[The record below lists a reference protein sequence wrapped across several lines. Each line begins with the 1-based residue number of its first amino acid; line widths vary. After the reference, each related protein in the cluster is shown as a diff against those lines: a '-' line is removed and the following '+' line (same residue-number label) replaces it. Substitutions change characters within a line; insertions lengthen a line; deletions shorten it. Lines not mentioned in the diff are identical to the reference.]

1 MSDFAKEIISVNI
14 EDELKQSYLSYALS
28 VIHGRALPD
37 IRDGLKPVHRRILY
51 AMYDL
56 KNSYNKPYK
65 KSARVVGDVIG
76 KYHPHGDSAV
86 YDAMVR
92 MAQDFS
98 MRYPIVEGQ
107 GNFGS
112 IDGDPPAAM
121 RYTEVRMA
129 KITDQMYGDIEKET
143 VSYSPNYDGSEFI
156 PDVLPTKIPN
166 LLVNGSSGIAVGMAT
181 NIPPHNLT
189 EVLNASVNLIN
200 DPKLSI
206 DDLIKDISGPDF
218 PTGGTIDG
226 KAGIYEA
233 YKTGRGIIHIRSNTS
248 IEEDEKSGKQ
258 SLIINEIPFMVNK
271 AKMLEKIAE
280 LVKEKKI
287 EGITEIRDESDKDG
301 LRVVIEVRKGD
312 SVEVLENNLFA
323 QTQLEQSFGI
333 NFTVLVDGQPKEVNL
348 KEMLEAFIKHRK
360 DIITKRTKYDL
371 KKAKD
376 RGHIVEGLMV
386 AIANIDEVITIIK
399 KSKDPKLAA
408 DAICKKVWKAGP
420 VEAILKKVGKDA
432 CKPKGLSND
441 LGINGKKYKLSPDQA
456 KAILELRLGR
466 LTGLEQDNLSNEFSD
481 IVAKIID
488 LQKILDDKETL
499 KNLMI
504 EELEEVKTNFG
515 DERRTLIN
523 DTRRGITNEDLIP
536 EEMRVL
542 TVSRSGYAKT
552 QPLDEYR
559 EQRRGGQGKAAAAV
573 KEEDLIQNLYVL
585 SSHMQILCFTT
596 KGKVFWLKVY
606 EIPVA
611 SRTSKGR
618 PLVNMLNL
626 DDDESVSDILPV
638 SEFSDDQFIFMAT
651 RNGTTKK
658 TNLSLFSKK
667 YKSGIKA
674 INLDEDDKLVGTA
687 ITSGDNEI
695 LLASSSGKLIRFN
708 ESHVRPMGRTARG
721 VRGIRLKKDEKLISL
736 MIADSEKTI
745 LCVSENGYG
754 KKTALDDF
762 PSHNRGGQGVI
773 SMKTSERNGSMV
785 SAALVEDEDGIML
798 ISDKGTMIRT
808 SVSQVPTLSRNTQ
821 GVKVITPKEGEKLIE
836 CVTIPTRTK
845 ITKRTNNAQ
854 MEFLRWARCHI

>member
-408 DAICKKVWKAGP
+408 DALCKKVWKAGP

-432 CKPKGLSND
+432 CKPKGLSKD

-736 MIADSEKTI
+736 MIADPEKTI

-836 CVTIPTRTK
+836 CVTIS
-845 ITKRTNNAQ
+845 NEDN
-854 MEFLRWARCHI
+854 EEDE

>member
-1 MSDFAKEIISVNI
+1 
-14 EDELKQSYLSYALS
+14 
-28 VIHGRALPD
+28 
-37 IRDGLKPVHRRILY
+37 
-51 AMYDL
+51 MYDL
-56 KNSYNKPYK
+56 KNSFNKPYK

-98 MRYPIVEGQ
+98 MRYMLVQGQ

-129 KITDQMYGDIEKET
+129 KITDQMLNDLEKET
-143 VSYSPNYDGSEFI
+143 VSFSPNYDGSEYI

-181 NIPPHNLT
+181 NIPPHNLN
-189 EVLNASVNLIN
+189 EVINGSISLIHN
-200 DPKLSI
+200 PKISI
-206 DDLIKDISGPDF
+206 DELIKDISGPDF

-233 YKTGRGIIHIRSNTS
+233 YKTGRGIIHVRSNTS
-248 IEEDEKSGKQ
+248 IEEDKSGKQ

-271 AKMLEKIAE
+271 ARMLEKIAE
-280 LVKEKKI
+280 LVKDKKI

-301 LRVVIEVRKGD
+301 LRVVIEIRKGD
-312 SVEVLENNLFA
+312 SADVIENNLFS

-348 KEMLEAFIKHRK
+348 KEMLHAFIKHRK
-360 DIITKRTKYDL
+360 EIITKRTKYDL
-371 KKAKD
+371 KKAKE

-386 AIANIDEVITIIK
+386 AIANIDEVILIIK
-399 KSKDPKLAA
+399 KSKDPKVASEALS
-408 DAICKKVWKAGP
+408 KKIWKAGP
-420 VEAILKKVGKDA
+420 VEAILKKVGNDA
-432 CKPKGLSND
+432 CKPKGIDKS
-441 LGINGKKYKLSPDQA
+441 LGIKGKKYKLSNDQA

-466 LTGLEQDNLSNEFSD
+466 LTGLEQDNLSSEFNE
-481 IVAKIID
+481 IVTKIMA
-488 LQKILDDKETL
+488 LQKILDDKDTL
-499 KNLMI
+499 KSLMI
-504 EELEEVKTNFG
+504 EELEDIQNSFG
-515 DERRTLIN
+515 DDRKTKIN

-536 EEMRVL
+536 EETRVL

-559 EQRRGGQGKAAAAV
+559 EQRRGGQGKAAASV

-585 SSHMQILCFTT
+585 SSHVQILCFTT

-626 DDDESVSDILPV
+626 DDDESVSEILPV
-638 SEFSDDQFIFMAT
+638 DEFSEDKFIFMAT
-651 RNGTTKK
+651 QKGTTKK
-658 TNLSLFSKK
+658 TQLSLFAKK

-674 INLDEDDKLVGTA
+674 INLDEDDKLIGSA
-687 ITSGDNEI
+687 ITSGNDEI
-695 LLASSSGKLIRFN
+695 LLASNAGKLIRFN
-708 ESHVRPMGRTARG
+708 ESHVRAMGRTARG
-721 VRGIRLKKDEKLISL
+721 VRGIKLKKDAKLISL
-736 MIADSEKTI
+736 MLGNPNKTI

-754 KKTALDDF
+754 KKTKLEDF

-773 SMKTSERNGSMV
+773 SMKTSERNGLMV
-785 SAALVEDEDGIML
+785 SATLVDDEDGIML

-808 SVSQVPTLSRNTQ
+808 SVSQIPTLSRNTQ
-821 GVKVITPKEGEKLIE
+821 GVKIITPKEGEKLTE
-836 CVTIPTRTK
+836 CVNIPSEEE
-845 ITKRTNNAQ
+845 Q
-854 MEFLRWARCHI
+854 E

>member
-1 MSDFAKEIISVNI
+1 MTDFAKEIIPINI

-37 IRDGLKPVHRRILY
+37 IRDGLKPVHRRILF

-98 MRYPIVEGQ
+98 LRYTLVEGQ

-129 KITDQMYGDIEKET
+129 KITDMMLGDLEKET
-143 VSYSPNYDGSEFI
+143 VSFSPNYDGSEFI

-166 LLVNGSSGIAVGMAT
+166 LLINGSSGIAVGMAT
-181 NIPPHNLT
+181 NIPPHNLN
-189 EVLNASVNLIN
+189 EVVTGCINLIEN
-200 DPKLSI
+200 PELTI
-206 DDLIKDISGPDF
+206 DDLLKDIPGPDF

-226 KAGIYEA
+226 RAGIYDA

-248 IEEDEKSGKQ
+248 IEEDKSGKQ
-258 SLIINEIPFMVNK
+258 SLIIDEIPFMVNK
-271 AKMLEKIAE
+271 ARMLEKIAE
-280 LVKEKKI
+280 LVKDKKV

-301 LRVVIEVRKGD
+301 LRVVIEVRKGE

-333 NFTVLVDGQPKEVNL
+333 NLTVLSKGQPKEVNL
-348 KEMLEAFIKHRK
+348 KEILEAFIEHRK
-360 DIITKRTKYDL
+360 DVIIKRTKYDL
-371 KKAKD
+371 RKAKD

-386 AIANIDEVITIIK
+386 SIANIDEVISIIK
-399 KSKDPKLAA
+399 KSKDPKVAA
-408 DAICKKVWKAGP
+408 EELCKKQWDAGP
-420 VEAILKKVGKDA
+420 LSAILKKVGEDA
-432 CKPKGLSND
+432 CKPED
-441 LGINGKKYKLSPDQA
+441 LPKDVGINGKKYKLSALQA

-466 LTGLEQDNLSNEFSD
+466 LTGLEQDNLNNEFND
-481 IVAKIID
+481 IIAKILE
-488 LQKILDDKETL
+488 LQNILDDKATL
-499 KNLMI
+499 KALIIN
-504 EELEEVKTNFG
+504 ELNEIKNNFG
-515 DERRTLIN
+515 DERKTLIN

-536 EEMRVL
+536 EETRVL

-559 EQRRGGQGKAAAAV
+559 EQRRGGQGKAAASV

-585 SSHMQILCFTT
+585 SSHVQILCFTT

-611 SRTSKGR
+611 SRISKGR

-626 DDDESVSDILPV
+626 DDDESVSEILPV
-638 SEFSDDQFIFMAT
+638 EEFTEDKFIFMAT
-651 RNGTTKK
+651 KKGTTKK
-658 TNLSLFSKK
+658 TNLSLFAKK

-674 INLDEDDKLVGTA
+674 INLDDDDVLIGTA
-687 ITSGDNEI
+687 ITSGNDEI
-695 LLASSSGKLIRFN
+695 LLASSSGKLIRFS

-721 VRGIRLKKDEKLISL
+721 VRGITLKKGEKLISL
-736 MIADSEKTI
+736 MVGDETKTI

-754 KKTALDDF
+754 KKTNLDDF

-773 SMKTSERNGSMV
+773 SMKTSDRNGSMV
-785 SAALVEDEDGIML
+785 SSTLVEDNDGIML

-808 SVSQVPTLSRNTQ
+808 SVEQVPTLSRNTQ
-821 GVKVITPKEGEKLIE
+821 GVKIITPKEGEKLIE
-836 CVTIPTRTK
+836 CVTIPQEEEDIVEEQEK
-845 ITKRTNNAQ
+845 
-854 MEFLRWARCHI
+854 

>member
-1 MSDFAKEIISVNI
+1 
-14 EDELKQSYLSYALS
+14 
-28 VIHGRALPD
+28 
-37 IRDGLKPVHRRILY
+37 
-51 AMYDL
+51 
-56 KNSYNKPYK
+56 
-65 KSARVVGDVIG
+65 
-76 KYHPHGDSAV
+76 
-86 YDAMVR
+86 MVR

-98 MRYPIVEGQ
+98 MRYMVVEGQ

-112 IDGDPPAAM
+112 IDGDRPAAM

-129 KITDQMYGDIEKET
+129 KITDHMLGDLEKDT
-143 VSYSPNYDGSEFI
+143 VSFSPNYDGSEFI
-156 PDVLPTKIPN
+156 PDVLPTKIPY
-166 LLVNGSSGIAVGMAT
+166 LLINGSSGIAVGMAT

-189 EVLNASVNLIN
+189 EVIN
-200 DPKLSI
+200 GCLKLVDKPDSSI
-206 DDLIKDISGPDF
+206 DDLIHEISGPDF

-226 KAGIYEA
+226 RAGIYEA

-248 IEEDEKSGKQ
+248 IEEDKNGKQ
-258 SLIINEIPFMVNK
+258 SLIVNEIPYMVNK

-333 NFTVLVDGQPKEVNL
+333 NLTVLVDGQPREVNL
-348 KEMLEAFIKHRK
+348 KEILEAFIKHRK
-360 DIITKRTKYDL
+360 NIITKRTIFDL
-371 KKAKD
+371 KKAKE

-399 KSKDPKLAA
+399 KSKDPKVAA
-408 DAICKKVWKAGP
+408 EALIKKQWKAGP

-432 CKPKGLSND
+432 CKPLDTKAEYGL
-441 LGINGKKYKLSPDQA
+441 NGKKYKLSPDQA

-466 LTGLEQDNLSNEFSD
+466 LTGLEQDNLNSEFSD
-481 IVAKIID
+481 IVEKILE
-488 LQKILDDKETL
+488 LQKILDDKATLETIL
-499 KNLMI
+499 VNELNEIKN
-504 EELEEVKTNFG
+504 NFG

-536 EEMRVL
+536 EETRVL
-542 TVSRSGYAKT
+542 TISRSGYAKT

-585 SSHMQILCFTT
+585 SSHTQILCFTT

-638 SEFSDDQFIFMAT
+638 GEFSEDQFVFMAT

-674 INLDEDDKLVGTA
+674 INLDDDDRLIGTA
-687 ITSGDNEI
+687 ITNGSQEI
-695 LLASSSGKLIRFN
+695 LLASSSGKLIRF
-708 ESHVRPMGRTARG
+708 EEDQVRHMGRTARG
-721 VRGIRLKKDEKLISL
+721 VRGMKLKKDEKIISL
-736 MIADSEKTI
+736 MIADNTKTV

-754 KKTALDDF
+754 KKTNLDDF
-762 PSHNRGGQGVI
+762 PAHNRGGQGVI
-773 SMKTSERNGSMV
+773 SMKTSERNGLMV
-785 SAALVEDEDGIML
+785 SSALVDDDAGIML

-808 SVSQVPTLSRNTQ
+808 SVSQIPTLSRNTQ
-821 GVKVITPKEGEKLIE
+821 GVKVITPKDGEKLIE
-836 CVTIPTRTK
+836 CVTIPDEGEDEVEEE
-845 ITKRTNNAQ
+845 AS
-854 MEFLRWARCHI
+854 E

>member
-258 SLIINEIPFMVNK
+258 SLIVNEIPFMVNK

-408 DAICKKVWKAGP
+408 DALCKKVWKAGP
-420 VEAILKKVGKDA
+420 VEAILKKVGRDA
-432 CKPKGLSND
+432 CKPKGLSKD

-667 YKSGIKA
+667 I
-674 INLDEDDKLVGTA
+674 
-687 ITSGDNEI
+687 
-695 LLASSSGKLIRFN
+695 
-708 ESHVRPMGRTARG
+708 
-721 VRGIRLKKDEKLISL
+721 
-736 MIADSEKTI
+736 
-745 LCVSENGYG
+745 
-754 KKTALDDF
+754 
-762 PSHNRGGQGVI
+762 
-773 SMKTSERNGSMV
+773 
-785 SAALVEDEDGIML
+785 
-798 ISDKGTMIRT
+798 
-808 SVSQVPTLSRNTQ
+808 
-821 GVKVITPKEGEKLIE
+821 
-836 CVTIPTRTK
+836 
-845 ITKRTNNAQ
+845 
-854 MEFLRWARCHI
+854 

>member
-1 MSDFAKEIISVNI
+1 MSDFAKEIINVNI
-14 EDELKQSYLSYALS
+14 QDELKQSYLSYALS

-37 IRDGLKPVHRRILY
+37 IRDGLKPVHRRILF
-51 AMYDL
+51 AMHDL
-56 KNSYNKPYK
+56 KNTYNKPYK

-86 YDAMVR
+86 YEAMVR

-98 MRYPIVEGQ
+98 MRYMVVEGQ

-112 IDGDPPAAM
+112 IDGDRPAAM

-129 KITDQMYGDIEKET
+129 KITDHMLGDLEKDT
-143 VSYSPNYDGSEFI
+143 VSFSPNYDGSEFI
-156 PDVLPTKIPN
+156 PDVLPTKIPY
-166 LLVNGSSGIAVGMAT
+166 LLINGSSGIAVGMAT

-189 EVLNASVNLIN
+189 EVIN
-200 DPKLSI
+200 GCLKLVDKPDSSI
-206 DDLIKDISGPDF
+206 DDLIHEISGPDF

-226 KAGIYEA
+226 RAGIYEA

-248 IEEDEKSGKQ
+248 IEEDKNGKQ
-258 SLIINEIPFMVNK
+258 SLIVNEIPYMVNK

-301 LRVVIEVRKGD
+301 LRVVIEVIKGD

-333 NFTVLVDGQPKEVNL
+333 NLTVLVDGQPREVNL
-348 KEMLEAFIKHRK
+348 KEILEAFIKHRK
-360 DIITKRTKYDL
+360 NIITKRTIFDL
-371 KKAKD
+371 KKAKE

-399 KSKDPKLAA
+399 KSKDPKVAA
-408 DAICKKVWKAGP
+408 EALIKKQWKAGP

-432 CKPKGLSND
+432 CKPLDTKAEYGL
-441 LGINGKKYKLSPDQA
+441 NGKKYKLSPDQA

-466 LTGLEQDNLSNEFSD
+466 LTGLEQDNLNSEFSD
-481 IVAKIID
+481 IVEKILE
-488 LQKILDDKETL
+488 LQKILDDKATLETIL
-499 KNLMI
+499 VNELNEIKN
-504 EELEEVKTNFG
+504 NFG

-536 EEMRVL
+536 EETRVL
-542 TVSRSGYAKT
+542 TISRSGYAKT

-638 SEFSDDQFIFMAT
+638 GEFSEDQFVFMAT

-674 INLDEDDKLVGTA
+674 INLDDDDRLIGTA
-687 ITSGDNEI
+687 ITNGSQEI
-695 LLASSSGKLIRFN
+695 LLASSSGKLIRF
-708 ESHVRPMGRTARG
+708 EEDQVRHMGRTARG
-721 VRGIRLKKDEKLISL
+721 VRGMKLKKDEKIISL
-736 MIADSEKTI
+736 MIADNTKTV

-754 KKTALDDF
+754 KKTNLDDF
-762 PSHNRGGQGVI
+762 PAHNRGGQGVI
-773 SMKTSERNGSMV
+773 SMKTSERNGLMV
-785 SAALVEDEDGIML
+785 SSALVDDDAGIML

-808 SVSQVPTLSRNTQ
+808 SVSQIPTLSRNTQ
-821 GVKVITPKEGEKLIE
+821 GVKVITPKDGEKLIE
-836 CVTIPTRTK
+836 CVTIPDEGEDEVEEE
-845 ITKRTNNAQ
+845 AS
-854 MEFLRWARCHI
+854 E

>member
-1 MSDFAKEIISVNI
+1 MSEFAKEIISVNI

-56 KNSYNKPYK
+56 KNSYNRPYK

-189 EVLNASVNLIN
+189 EVLNASVNLIKN
-200 DPKLSI
+200 PKLSI

-258 SLIINEIPFMVNK
+258 SLIIHEIPFMVNK

-280 LVKEKKI
+280 LVKDKKI

-312 SVEVLENNLFA
+312 SVDVLENNLFA

-348 KEMLEAFIKHRK
+348 KEMLEAFVKHRK

-408 DAICKKVWKAGP
+408 DALCKKVWKAGP

-432 CKPKGLSND
+432 CKPKGLSKD

-499 KNLMI
+499 KSLMI
-504 EELEEVKTNFG
+504 DELEEVKSNFG
-515 DERRTLIN
+515 DDRKTLIN

-542 TVSRSGYAKT
+542 TVSRRGYAKT

-626 DDDESVSDILPV
+626 DDDESVSEILPV
-638 SEFSDDQFIFMAT
+638 SEFREDQFIFMAT

-687 ITSGDNEI
+687 ITSGDEEI
-695 LLASSSGKLIRFN
+695 LLASSAGKLIRFN

-721 VRGIRLKKDEKLISL
+721 VRGLRLKKGEKLISL
-736 MIADSEKTI
+736 MIANPEKTI

-821 GVKVITPKEGEKLIE
+821 GVKIISPKEGEKLIE
-836 CVTIPTRTK
+836 CVTIPK
-845 ITKRTNNAQ
+845 EDN
-854 MEFLRWARCHI
+854 EEEEE

>member
-1 MSDFAKEIISVNI
+1 MSDFAKEVIPVNI

-129 KITDQMYGDIEKET
+129 KITDQMYGDLEKET

-156 PDVLPTKIPN
+156 PDVLPTKIPT

-189 EVLNASVNLIN
+189 EVLNASINLIN
-200 DPKLSI
+200 KPSLSI

-226 KAGIYEA
+226 RAGIYEA
-233 YKTGRGIIHIRSNTS
+233 YKTGRGIIHTRSNTS

-258 SLIINEIPFMVNK
+258 SLIINEIPYMVNK
-271 AKMLEKIAE
+271 ARMLEKIAE
-280 LVKEKKI
+280 LVKDKKI

-312 SVEVLENNLFA
+312 SVDVLENNLFA

-371 KKAKD
+371 KKAKE

-408 DAICKKVWKAGP
+408 EALCKKDWKAGP
-420 VEAILKKVGKDA
+420 VEAILKKVGADA
-432 CKPKGLSND
+432 CKPKGLSKD
-441 LGINGKKYKLSPDQA
+441 LGINGKKYKLSVDQA
-456 KAILELRLGR
+456 KAILELRLAR
-466 LTGLEQDNLSNEFSD
+466 LTGLEQDNLGNEFSD
-481 IVAKIID
+481 IVSKIID
-488 LQKILDDKETL
+488 LQKILDDKEVL
-499 KNLMI
+499 KNLMVS
-504 EELEEVKTNFG
+504 ELEEIKNNFG

-552 QPLDEYR
+552 QPLEEYR

-638 SEFSDDQFIFMAT
+638 SEFTDDQYIFMAT
-651 RNGTTKK
+651 KKGTTKK
-658 TNLSLFSKK
+658 NEL
-667 YKSGIKA
+667 KSFCK
-674 INLDEDDKLVGTA
+674 
-687 ITSGDNEI
+687 EI
-695 LLASSSGKLIRFN
+695 
-708 ESHVRPMGRTARG
+708 
-721 VRGIRLKKDEKLISL
+721 
-736 MIADSEKTI
+736 
-745 LCVSENGYG
+745 
-754 KKTALDDF
+754 
-762 PSHNRGGQGVI
+762 
-773 SMKTSERNGSMV
+773 
-785 SAALVEDEDGIML
+785 
-798 ISDKGTMIRT
+798 
-808 SVSQVPTLSRNTQ
+808 
-821 GVKVITPKEGEKLIE
+821 
-836 CVTIPTRTK
+836 
-845 ITKRTNNAQ
+845 
-854 MEFLRWARCHI
+854 

>member
-1 MSDFAKEIISVNI
+1 
-14 EDELKQSYLSYALS
+14 
-28 VIHGRALPD
+28 
-37 IRDGLKPVHRRILY
+37 
-51 AMYDL
+51 
-56 KNSYNKPYK
+56 
-65 KSARVVGDVIG
+65 
-76 KYHPHGDSAV
+76 
-86 YDAMVR
+86 MVR

-98 MRYPIVEGQ
+98 MRYMVVEGQ

-112 IDGDPPAAM
+112 IDGDRPAAM

-129 KITDQMYGDIEKET
+129 KITDQMLGDLEKDT
-143 VSYSPNYDGSEFI
+143 VSFSPNYDGSEFI

-166 LLVNGSSGIAVGMAT
+166 LLINGSSGIAVGMAT

-189 EVLNASVNLIN
+189 EVIN
-200 DPKLSI
+200 GCLRLLSNPKTSI
-206 DDLIKDISGPDF
+206 DELIQDISGPDF

-233 YKTGRGIIHIRSNTS
+233 YKTGRGIIHIRSNTT
-248 IEEDEKSGKQ
+248 IEEDKNGKQ
-258 SLIINEIPFMVNK
+258 SIVVNEIPYMVNK

-312 SVEVLENNLFA
+312 SVEVLENNLFS

-333 NFTVLVDGQPKEVNL
+333 NLTVLSEGQPKEVNL
-348 KEMLEAFIKHRK
+348 KEILEAFIGHRK
-360 DIITKRTKYDL
+360 DIITKRTIFDL
-371 KKAKD
+371 KKAKE

-399 KSKDPKLAA
+399 KSKDPKVAA
-408 DAICKKVWKAGP
+408 AALVKKSWKAGP

-432 CKPKGLSND
+432 CKPSNVGAEYGLK
-441 LGINGKKYKLSPDQA
+441 GKKYKLSPEQA

-466 LTGLEQDNLSNEFSD
+466 LTGLEQDNLNAEFSD
-481 IVAKIID
+481 IVSKILE
-488 LQKILDDKETL
+488 LQKILDDKSTL
-499 KNLMI
+499 EALLVS
-504 EELEEVKTNFG
+504 ELNEIKDNFG

-536 EEMRVL
+536 EETRVL
-542 TVSRSGYAKT
+542 TISRSGYAKT

-559 EQRRGGQGKAAAAV
+559 EQKRGGQGKAAASV

-585 SSHMQILCFTT
+585 SSHTQILCFTT

-626 DDDESVSDILPV
+626 DDDESVSEILPV
-638 SEFSDDQFIFMAT
+638 GEFSDDKFIFMAT
-651 RNGTTKK
+651 KNGTTKK

-674 INLDEDDKLVGTA
+674 INLDDDDRLIGTA
-687 ITSGDNEI
+687 ITDGNQQI
-695 LLASSSGKLIRFN
+695 LLASSAGKLIRFN
-708 ESHVRPMGRTARG
+708 EEHVRHMGRTARG
-721 VRGIRLKKDEKLISL
+721 VRGMKLKKGEKIISL
-736 MIADSEKTI
+736 MIADNTKTV

-754 KKTALDDF
+754 KKTNLDDF
-762 PSHNRGGQGVI
+762 PAHNRGGQGVI
-773 SMKTSERNGSMV
+773 SMKTSERNGAMV
-785 SAALVEDEDGIML
+785 SSALVNDDAGIML

-808 SVSQVPTLSRNTQ
+808 SVSQIPTLSRNTQ

-836 CVTIPTRTK
+836 CVTIPDDGEDDDAK
-845 ITKRTNNAQ
+845 DGAS
-854 MEFLRWARCHI
+854 E

>member
-37 IRDGLKPVHRRILY
+37 IRDGLKPVHRRILF

-98 MRYPIVEGQ
+98 LRYTLVEGQ

-129 KITDQMYGDIEKET
+129 KITDQMLGDLEKDT
-143 VSYSPNYDGSEFI
+143 VSFSPNYDGSEHI

-166 LLVNGSSGIAVGMAT
+166 LLINGSSGIAVGMAT

-189 EVLNASVNLIN
+189 EVITGCINLIEN
-200 DPKLSI
+200 PKLSI
-206 DDLIKDISGPDF
+206 DELIKDIPGPDF

-226 KAGIYEA
+226 RAGIYEA

-248 IEEDEKSGKQ
+248 IEEDKSGKQ

-271 AKMLEKIAE
+271 ARMLEKIAE
-280 LVKEKKI
+280 LVKDKKI

-333 NFTVLVDGQPKEVNL
+333 NLTVLSKGQPKEVNL
-348 KEMLEAFIKHRK
+348 KEILEAFIEHRK
-360 DIITKRTKYDL
+360 DVIVKRTKFDL
-371 KKAKD
+371 KKAKE

-386 AIANIDEVITIIK
+386 SIANIDEVIAIIK
-399 KSKDPKLAA
+399 KSKDPKVAA
-408 DAICKKVWKAGP
+408 EALCKKQWDAGP
-420 VEAILKKVGKDA
+420 LHAILKKVGEDA
-432 CKPKGLSND
+432 CKPKGLPKD
-441 LGINGKKYKLSPDQA
+441 VGIKGKKYKLSPLQA

-466 LTGLEQDNLSNEFSD
+466 LTGLEQDNLNNEFND
-481 IVAKIID
+481 IITKILE
-488 LQKILDDKETL
+488 LQKILDDKATL
-499 KNLMI
+499 QALI
-504 EELEEVKTNFG
+504 IDELNQIKATFG
-515 DERRTLIN
+515 DERKTLIN

-536 EEMRVL
+536 EETRVL

-559 EQRRGGQGKAAAAV
+559 EQRRGGQGKAAASV

-585 SSHMQILCFTT
+585 SSHVQILCFTT

-611 SRTSKGR
+611 SRISKGR

-626 DDDESVSDILPV
+626 DDDESVSEILPV
-638 SEFSDDQFIFMAT
+638 DEFSDDKYIFMAT
-651 RNGTTKK
+651 RKGTTKK
-658 TNLSLFSKK
+658 TNLSLFAKK

-674 INLDEDDKLVGTA
+674 INLDDDDVLIGTA
-687 ITSGDNEI
+687 ITSGEDEI
-695 LLASSSGKLIRFN
+695 LLASSSGKLIRFS

-721 VRGIRLKKDEKLISL
+721 VRGIKLKKGEKLISL
-736 MIADSEKTI
+736 MLGDPSKTI
-745 LCVSENGYG
+745 LCVSENGFG
-754 KKTALDDF
+754 KKTNLDDF

-773 SMKTSERNGSMV
+773 SMKTSERNGVMV
-785 SAALVEDEDGIML
+785 SSTLVEDDDGIML

-808 SVSQVPTLSRNTQ
+808 SVEQVPTLSRNTQ
-821 GVKVITPKEGEKLIE
+821 GVKIITPKDGEKLIE
-836 CVTIPTRTK
+836 CVTIPK
-845 ITKRTNNAQ
+845 EDDEDDHQ
-854 MEFLRWARCHI
+854 

>member
-1 MSDFAKEIISVNI
+1 MSEFAKEIISVNI

-56 KNSYNKPYK
+56 KNSYNRPYK

-189 EVLNASVNLIN
+189 EVLNASVNLIKN
-200 DPKLSI
+200 PKLSI

-258 SLIINEIPFMVNK
+258 SLIIHEIPFMVNK

-280 LVKEKKI
+280 LVKDKKI

-312 SVEVLENNLFA
+312 SVDVLENNLFA

-348 KEMLEAFIKHRK
+348 KEMLEAFVKHRK

-408 DAICKKVWKAGP
+408 DALCKKVWKAGP

-432 CKPKGLSND
+432 CKPKGLSKD

-456 KAILELRLGR
+456 KAILELKLGR

-499 KNLMI
+499 KSLMI
-504 EELEEVKTNFG
+504 DELEEVKSNFG
-515 DERRTLIN
+515 DDRKTLIN

-626 DDDESVSDILPV
+626 DDDESVSEILPV
-638 SEFSDDQFIFMAT
+638 SEFREDQFIFMAT

-687 ITSGDNEI
+687 ITSGDEEI
-695 LLASSSGKLIRFN
+695 LLASSAGKLIRFN

-721 VRGIRLKKDEKLISL
+721 VRGLRLKKGEKLISL
-736 MIADSEKTI
+736 MIANPEKTI

-821 GVKVITPKEGEKLIE
+821 GVKIISPKEGEKLIE
-836 CVTIPTRTK
+836 CVTIPK
-845 ITKRTNNAQ
+845 EDN
-854 MEFLRWARCHI
+854 EEEEE

>member
-1 MSDFAKEIISVNI
+1 MSEFAKEILPVSI
-14 EDELKQSYLSYALS
+14 ENELKQSYLSYALS

-37 IRDGLKPVHRRILY
+37 IRDGLKPVHRRILF

-98 MRYPIVEGQ
+98 MRYTLVEGQ

-129 KITDQMYGDIEKET
+129 KITDQMLADLEKET
-143 VSYSPNYDGSEFI
+143 VSFSENYDGSEHI

-166 LLVNGSSGIAVGMAT
+166 LLINGSSGIAVGMAT

-189 EVLNASVNLIN
+189 EVTNASINLIN
-200 DPKLSI
+200 NPKISI
-206 DDLIKDISGPDF
+206 DEIIKDISGPDF
-218 PTGGTIDG
+218 PTGGIIDG

-233 YKTGRGIIHIRSNTS
+233 YKTGRGIIHIRSKTS
-248 IEEDEKSGKQ
+248 IEEDKNGKQ
-258 SLIINEIPFMVNK
+258 SLIIHEIPYMVNK
-271 AKMLEKIAE
+271 ARMLEKIAE
-280 LVKEKKI
+280 LVKDKKI

-333 NFTVLVDGQPKEVNL
+333 NFTVLVDGQPKEVDI
-348 KEMLEAFIKHRK
+348 KEILSAFVKHRK
-360 DIITKRTKYDL
+360 EIITKRTKYDL
-371 KKAKD
+371 KKTKE

-386 AIANIDEVITIIK
+386 AIANIDEVIQIIK
-399 KSKDPKLAA
+399 KSKDPKIAA
-408 DAICKKVWKAGP
+408 EALCKKSWKAGP

-432 CKPKGLSND
+432 CKPAGISKGA
-441 LGINGKKYKLSPDQA
+441 GISGKKYKLSKEQA

-466 LTGLEQDNLSNEFSD
+466 LTGLEQDNLSKEFNEIID
-481 IVAKIID
+481 KIIQ
-488 LQKILDDKETL
+488 LQKILDDKDTL
-499 KNLMI
+499 KALMI
-504 EELEEVKTNFG
+504 SELDEIKNNFG
-515 DERRTLIN
+515 DERKTDIN

-536 EEMRVL
+536 EETRVL

-559 EQRRGGQGKAAAAV
+559 EQRRGGQGKAAASV

-585 SSHMQILCFTT
+585 SSHDQILCFTT

-618 PLVNMLNL
+618 PLVNMLKL
-626 DDDESVSDILPV
+626 DDDERVSDILPV
-638 SEFSDDQFIFMAT
+638 NDFSDEQYIYMAT
-651 RNGTTKK
+651 KKGTNKK
-658 TNLSLFSKK
+658 SNLSFFAKK

-674 INLDEDDKLVGTA
+674 INLDDDDKLIGTA
-687 ITSGDNEI
+687 ITNGQDEI
-695 LLASSSGKLIRFN
+695 LLASSSGKLIRFH
-708 ESHVRPMGRTARG
+708 ESKVRPMGRTARG
-721 VRGIRLKKDEKLISL
+721 VRGMKLKKGESLISL
-736 MIADSEKTI
+736 MVADNTKTV

-754 KKTALDDF
+754 KKTKLDDF
-762 PSHNRGGQGVI
+762 PTHNRGGQGVI
-773 SMKTSERNGSMV
+773 SIKTSERNGLMV
-785 SAALVEDEDGIML
+785 SAKLVEDDDGIML
-798 ISDKGTMIRT
+798 ISNKGTMIRT
-808 SVSQVPTLSRNTQ
+808 NVNQVPTLSRNTQ
-821 GVKVITPKEGEKLIE
+821 GVKIISPKDGEKLIE
-836 CVTIPTRTK
+836 CVNIPKEET
-845 ITKRTNNAQ
+845 
-854 MEFLRWARCHI
+854 EEE

>member
-1 MSDFAKEIISVNI
+1 MSEFAKEIISVNI

-56 KNSYNKPYK
+56 KNSYNRPYK

-189 EVLNASVNLIN
+189 EVLNASVNLIKN
-200 DPKLSI
+200 PKLSI

-258 SLIINEIPFMVNK
+258 SLIIHEIPFMVNK

-280 LVKEKKI
+280 LVKDKKI

-312 SVEVLENNLFA
+312 SVDVLENNLFA

-348 KEMLEAFIKHRK
+348 KEMLEAFVKHRK

-376 RGHIVEGLMV
+376 RGQIVEGLMV

-408 DAICKKVWKAGP
+408 DALCKKVWKAGP

-432 CKPKGLSND
+432 CKPKGLSKD

-499 KNLMI
+499 KSLMI
-504 EELEEVKTNFG
+504 DELEEVKSNFG
-515 DERRTLIN
+515 DDRKTLIN

-626 DDDESVSDILPV
+626 DDDESVSEILPV
-638 SEFSDDQFIFMAT
+638 SEFREDQFIFMAT

-687 ITSGDNEI
+687 ITSGDEEI
-695 LLASSSGKLIRFN
+695 LLASSAGKLIRFN

-721 VRGIRLKKDEKLISL
+721 VRGLRLKKGEKLISL
-736 MIADSEKTI
+736 MIANPEKTI

-821 GVKVITPKEGEKLIE
+821 GVKIISPKEGEKLIE
-836 CVTIPTRTK
+836 CVTIPK
-845 ITKRTNNAQ
+845 EDN
-854 MEFLRWARCHI
+854 EEEEE

>member
-1 MSDFAKEIISVNI
+1 MSEFAKEILPVSI
-14 EDELKQSYLSYALS
+14 ENELKQSYLSYALS

-37 IRDGLKPVHRRILY
+37 IRDGLKPVHRRILF

-98 MRYPIVEGQ
+98 MRYTLVEGQ

-129 KITDQMYGDIEKET
+129 KITDQMLADLEKET
-143 VSYSPNYDGSEFI
+143 VSFSENYDGSEHI

-166 LLVNGSSGIAVGMAT
+166 LLINGSSGIAVGMAT

-189 EVLNASVNLIN
+189 EVINASINLIN
-200 DPKLSI
+200 NPKISI
-206 DDLIKDISGPDF
+206 DEIIKDISGPDF

-233 YKTGRGIIHIRSNTS
+233 YKTGRGIIHIRSKTS
-248 IEEDEKSGKQ
+248 IEEDKNGKQ
-258 SLIINEIPFMVNK
+258 SLIIHEIPYMVNK
-271 AKMLEKIAE
+271 ARMLEKIAE
-280 LVKEKKI
+280 LVKDKKI

-333 NFTVLVDGQPKEVNL
+333 NFTVLVDGQPKEVDI
-348 KEMLEAFIKHRK
+348 KEILSAFVKHRK
-360 DIITKRTKYDL
+360 EIIIKRTKYDL
-371 KKAKD
+371 KKTKE

-386 AIANIDEVITIIK
+386 AIANIDEVIQIIK
-399 KSKDPKLAA
+399 KSKDPKIAA
-408 DAICKKVWKAGP
+408 EALCKKVWKAGP

-432 CKPKGLSND
+432 CKPS
-441 LGINGKKYKLSPDQA
+441 GISKDAGISGKKYKLSKEQA

-466 LTGLEQDNLSNEFSD
+466 LTGLEQDNLSKEFNE
-481 IVAKIID
+481 IINKIIE
-488 LQKILDDKETL
+488 LQKILDDKDTL
-499 KNLMI
+499 KALMI
-504 EELEEVKTNFG
+504 SELDEIKNNFG
-515 DERRTLIN
+515 DERKTDIN

-536 EEMRVL
+536 EETRVL

-559 EQRRGGQGKAAAAV
+559 EQRRGGQGKAAASV

-585 SSHMQILCFTT
+585 SSHDQILCFTT

-618 PLVNMLNL
+618 PLVNMLKL
-626 DDDESVSDILPV
+626 DDDERVSDILPV
-638 SEFSDDQFIFMAT
+638 NDFSDEQYIYMAT
-651 RNGTTKK
+651 KKGTNKK
-658 TNLSLFSKK
+658 SNLSFFAKK

-674 INLDEDDKLVGTA
+674 INLDDDDRLIGTA
-687 ITSGDNEI
+687 ITNGQDEI
-695 LLASSSGKLIRFN
+695 LLASSSGKLIRFH
-708 ESHVRPMGRTARG
+708 ESKVRPMGRTARG
-721 VRGIRLKKDEKLISL
+721 VRGMKLKKGESLISL
-736 MIADSEKTI
+736 MVADNTKTV

-754 KKTALDDF
+754 KKTKLDDF
-762 PSHNRGGQGVI
+762 PTHNRGGQGVI
-773 SMKTSERNGSMV
+773 SIKTSERNGLMV
-785 SAALVEDEDGIML
+785 SAKLVEDDDGIML

-808 SVSQVPTLSRNTQ
+808 NVNQVPTLSRNTQ
-821 GVKVITPKEGEKLIE
+821 GVKIISPKDGEKLIE
-836 CVTIPTRTK
+836 CVNIPKEET
-845 ITKRTNNAQ
+845 
-854 MEFLRWARCHI
+854 EEE

>member
-1 MSDFAKEIISVNI
+1 MSDFAKEIINVNI
-14 EDELKQSYLSYALS
+14 QDELKQSYLSYALS

-37 IRDGLKPVHRRILY
+37 IRDGLKPVHRRILF
-51 AMYDL
+51 AMHDL
-56 KNSYNKPYK
+56 KNTYNKPYK

-86 YDAMVR
+86 YEAMVR

-98 MRYPIVEGQ
+98 MRYMVVEGQ

-112 IDGDPPAAM
+112 IDGDRPAAM

-129 KITDQMYGDIEKET
+129 KITDHMLGDLEKDT
-143 VSYSPNYDGSEFI
+143 VSFSPNYDGSEFI
-156 PDVLPTKIPN
+156 PDVLPTKVPY
-166 LLVNGSSGIAVGMAT
+166 LLINGSSGIAVGMAT

-189 EVLNASVNLIN
+189 EVINGCLKLVDNPDSSIDELIN
-200 DPKLSI
+200 E
-206 DDLIKDISGPDF
+206 ISGPDF

-226 KAGIYEA
+226 RAGIYEA
-233 YKTGRGIIHIRSNTS
+233 YKTGRGIIYIRSNTS
-248 IEEDEKSGKQ
+248 IEEDKNGKQ
-258 SLIINEIPFMVNK
+258 SLIVNEIPYMVNK

-333 NFTVLVDGQPKEVNL
+333 NLTVLVEGQPKEVNL
-348 KEMLEAFIKHRK
+348 KEILEAFIKHRK
-360 DIITKRTKYDL
+360 DIITKRTIFDL
-371 KKAKD
+371 KKAKE

-399 KSKDPKLAA
+399 KSKDPKVAA
-408 DAICKKVWKAGP
+408 EALIKKQWKAGP

-432 CKPKGLSND
+432 CKPLDIKAEYGL
-441 LGINGKKYKLSPDQA
+441 NGKKYKLSPEQA

-466 LTGLEQDNLSNEFSD
+466 LTGLEQDNLNSEFSD
-481 IVAKIID
+481 IIEKI
-488 LQKILDDKETL
+488 LEFQKILDDKATL
-499 KNLMI
+499 EALLVDELNEIKN
-504 EELEEVKTNFG
+504 NFG

-536 EEMRVL
+536 EETRVL
-542 TVSRSGYAKT
+542 TISRSGYAKT

-585 SSHMQILCFTT
+585 SSHTQILCFTT

-638 SEFSDDQFIFMAT
+638 GEFSEDEFVFMAT

-674 INLDEDDKLVGTA
+674 INLDDDDRLIGTA
-687 ITSGDNEI
+687 ITTGNQEI
-695 LLASSSGKLIRFN
+695 LLASSAGKLIRFA
-708 ESHVRPMGRTARG
+708 EDQVRHMGRTARG
-721 VRGIRLKKDEKLISL
+721 VRGMKLKKDEKIISL
-736 MIADSEKTI
+736 MIADDTKTV

-754 KKTALDDF
+754 KKTNLDDF
-762 PSHNRGGQGVI
+762 PAHNRGGLGVI
-773 SMKTSERNGSMV
+773 SMKTSERNGLMV
-785 SAALVEDEDGIML
+785 SSALVDDDAGIML

-808 SVSQVPTLSRNTQ
+808 SVSQIPTLSRNTQ
-821 GVKVITPKEGEKLIE
+821 GVKVITPKDGEKLIE
-836 CVTIPTRTK
+836 CVTIPDEDEDEVE
-845 ITKRTNNAQ
+845 AS
-854 MEFLRWARCHI
+854 E